1 MVELADQYKDA
12 RDLSAAQ
19 ATNKVKTFSKKVDQ
33 GKKPDPQVGE
43 NKSKFDSKNRF
54 IPKSESECYKCHKF
68 GHIAPE
74 CRSKTPSNH
83 MSQVHNVGLSE
94 Q

>member
-1 MVELADQYKDA
+1 MVELADQYKDV

-19 ATNKVKTFSKKVDQ
+19 ATNKGKTFSKKVDQ

-74 CRSKTPSNH
+74 YRSKTPSNH